1 MVDQQNEIHA
11 DILKTAAELQKE
23 TDEKRL
29 QKRAGVPTT
38 YPEGSYVLVEYPK
51 TMGGGRGRP
60 PNKLQTIRKGP
71 MKVIAN
77 DKDAY
82 DLLDLVS
89 RTVETV
95 HVSRM
100 YPFLYDPKWVD
111 PETVAI
117 RDQGEFVVESIVDS
131 LIDDMPKT
139 KWQFK
144 VRWAGYDESYDE
156 WLEWNSL
163 KNVEALH
170 TYLRKNKLAKH
181 IPKSNQLLEDKPVP
195 RRKVQEN
202 QNALDNTSVDKR
214 VDKRRN
220 RSNKSSNSRKRA
232 RQGVA

>member
-1 MVDQQNEIHA
+1 MEDWSRALPAVQFIFNTTKHRDIGYTSADLLFGPAVNPNRFIMDQHTLSDSVDNVAWWDQQNEIHA

-38 YPEGSYVLVEYPK
+38 YPVGSYVLVEYPK

-77 DKDAY
+77 EKDAY

-89 RTVETV
+89 RTVDTV
-95 HVSRM
+95 HVSRL

-117 RDQGEFVVESIVDS
+117 RDQGEFVVVSIVDS
-131 LIDDMPKT
+131 LMDDMPKAQ
-139 KWQFK
+139 WQFK

-156 WLEWNSL
+156 WLDWNSL
-163 KNVEALH
+163 KNVEA
-170 TYLRKNKLAKH
+170 
-181 IPKSNQLLEDKPVP
+181 
-195 RRKVQEN
+195 
-202 QNALDNTSVDKR
+202 
-214 VDKRRN
+214 
-220 RSNKSSNSRKRA
+220 
-232 RQGVA
+232 

>member
-1 MVDQQNEIHA
+1 MRIFSKPLQNC
-11 DILKTAAELQKE
+11 KKE

-29 QKRAGVPTT
+29 QKRAGIPTT
-38 YPEGSYVLVEYPK
+38 YPVGSYVLVEYPK

-77 DKDAY
+77 EKDAY

-89 RTVETV
+89 RTVDTV
-95 HVSRM
+95 HVSRL

-131 LIDDMPKT
+131 LIDEKPKT
-139 KWQFK
+139 QWQFK

-156 WLEWNSL
+156 WLDCNSL

-170 TYLRKNKLAKH
+170 KYLRQNKLAKH
-181 IPKSNQLLEDKPVP
+181 IPKSNQLLGDKPVA
-195 RRKVQEN
+195 RQKVPVDKNVVITDE
-202 QNALDNTSVDKR
+202 NTSIDKR
-214 VDKRRN
+214 VVKRKN
-220 RSNKSSNSRKRA
+220 RSSKNRKS
-232 RQGVA
+232 

>member
-1 MVDQQNEIHA
+1 
-11 DILKTAAELQKE
+11 
-23 TDEKRL
+23 
-29 QKRAGVPTT
+29 
-38 YPEGSYVLVEYPK
+38 
-51 TMGGGRGRP
+51 
-60 PNKLQTIRKGP
+60 

-111 PETVAI
+111 PEAVAI
-117 RDQGEFVVESIVDS
+117 RDQGEFFVESIVDA
-131 LIDDMPKT
+131 LINDMPKT
-139 KWQFK
+139 HWQFK
-144 VRWAGYDESYDE
+144 VRWAGYDEFYDE
-156 WLEWNSL
+156 WLDWNSL

-170 TYLRKNKLAKH
+170 KYLRQNKLAKH

-202 QNALDNTSVDKR
+202 LNALDNTSIYKR
-214 VDKRRN
+214 VGKRTN
-220 RSNKSSNSRKRA
+220 RSSKNTNSKKRA
-232 RQGVA
+232 RRDAA

>member
-1 MVDQQNEIHA
+1 
-11 DILKTAAELQKE
+11 
-23 TDEKRL
+23 
-29 QKRAGVPTT
+29 
-38 YPEGSYVLVEYPK
+38 
-51 TMGGGRGRP
+51 
-60 PNKLQTIRKGP
+60 

-131 LIDDMPKT
+131 LINDMPKT

-156 WLEWNSL
+156 WLDWNSL

-170 TYLRKNKLAKH
+170 KYLRQNKLAKH
-181 IPKSNQLLEDKPVP
+181 IPKSNQLLEDKPVS
-195 RRKVQEN
+195 RRKLQEDITVAN
-202 QNALDNTSVDKR
+202 TNNTSIDKR

-220 RSNKSSNSRKRA
+220 RSSKNRNSKKRA
-232 RQGVA
+232 RRDAA